1 MGTNNHVEPKRR
13 KKKGRP
19 SLLDLQKRSLRLQQ
33 QQARKKNPNP
43 NPNPNPYLRFPA
55 SSYSSTGRRATRR
68 NPNPDPGADADA
80 APDDDEDDDDS
91 TGRRREKKLRF
102 VLRIP
107 AHGANSVSG
116 SDTDGAAA
124 GARKRKIDE
133 VAADR
138 DEVERQNSASK
149 ATDRSQEPS
158 DSGPTTPLPDK
169 KLLVFIL
176 DRLQKKDTYGVFSEP
191 VDPNELPDYHDI
203 IEHPMDFGTIRKKLS
218 GGEYANLEHF
228 EKDVFLISSNAMR
241 YNAPDTI
248 YYRQARSIQEL
259 AIKNFEN
266 LRQESDDN
274 EPEPKPVRRGRP
286 PSKKIVKQ
294 SVGRPPADRVGSD
307 FSPGATLAGAGDNGH
322 LSNLANDLVRRG
334 LLMDKPRIADLP
346 GGTYHLRNADTHS
359 WISGHRTERNEDF
372 SVSFPFM
379 GLVLSP
385 FLFGSYLAG
394 SGMKNVSM
402 RYGKKLSV
410 IGENRRN
417 TYKQPQLSTSVYEPA
432 VLPALDGERKQ
443 LVPVGLHMEHA
454 YARSLARFAAN
465 LGPIGWEIAAKRIQQ
480 ALPRGTKFGP
490 GWVGESEVPHQSQPL
505 LPASLLSA
513 SQPKITSSPIPSSTA
528 EPPSDNSTVEESQVI
543 TSLPPPALRSAV
555 AIRSTNSS
563 DRSET
568 AAVVNDGSPA
578 NRSGVVQ
585 PKTAFLLHQNPAIQ
599 ATVNGFN
606 TSMVFNTPSHAGK
619 MLRPSRPPG
628 SSCPEVMNAY
638 AGAFSAVSRSRS
650 SHINQAPLNQSNA
663 DKMVVC
669 NPSSLSNSGQGSQ
682 GPWRGLS
689 SNAKP
694 GSVPPDLN
702 VGFQSMGSPVAGV
715 LVDSQHPDLAL
726 QL

>member
-33 QQARKKNPNP
+33 QQEQKKNPNP

-55 SSYSSTGRRATRR
+55 SSYSSTGRRASRR

-80 APDDDEDDDDS
+80 ASDDDEDDDDS

-149 ATDRSQEPS
+149 ATDPSQ

-176 DRLQKKDTYGVFSEP
+176 DRLQKKDTYSVFSEP

-218 GGEYANLEHF
+218 GGEYANLEQF

-259 AIKNFEN
+259 AKKNFEN

-286 PSKKIVKQ
+286 PTKKTFKQ

-307 FSPGATLAGAGDNGH
+307 FSPGATLSGAGDNGH
-322 LSNLANDLVRRG
+322 LSNLANDLLRRG
-334 LLMDKPRIADLP
+334 LVMDKPRIADLP

-359 WISGHRTERNEDF
+359 WMSGHRTVRNEDF
-372 SVSFPFM
+372 S
-379 GLVLSP
+379 
-385 FLFGSYLAG
+385 G

-402 RYGKKLSV
+402 KYGKKLSV
-410 IGENRRN
+410 IDENRRN

-432 VLPALDGERKQ
+432 VLPALNGERKQ

-480 ALPRGTKFGP
+480 ALPRGMKFGP
-490 GWVGESEVPHQSQPL
+490 GWVGQSEVPHQSQPL
-505 LPASLLSA
+505 LPTSLLSA
-513 SQPKITSSPIPSSTA
+513 SQPKITSSTIPASTA
-528 EPPSDNSTVEESQVI
+528 EPPSDNLTVEESQVI
-543 TSLPPPALRSAV
+543 TSLPPPALTSAV
-555 AIRSTNSS
+555 PSRPTSSS

-568 AAVVNDGSPA
+568 AAVVNHGSLVSS
-578 NRSGVVQ
+578 SGVIQ
-585 PKTAFLLHQNPAIQ
+585 PKTPFLLHQNPAIQ
-599 ATVNGFN
+599 PTVNGFN
-606 TSMVFNTPSHAGK
+606 TSMVFAPPSHAGK

-628 SSCPEVMNAY
+628 SSRPEVMNAY
-638 AGAFSAVSRSRS
+638 AGAFGAVSRSSS

-663 DKMVVC
+663 DKTVVC

-689 SNAKP
+689 LNAKP

-702 VGFQSMGSPVAGV
+702 VGFQSTGSSVAGV